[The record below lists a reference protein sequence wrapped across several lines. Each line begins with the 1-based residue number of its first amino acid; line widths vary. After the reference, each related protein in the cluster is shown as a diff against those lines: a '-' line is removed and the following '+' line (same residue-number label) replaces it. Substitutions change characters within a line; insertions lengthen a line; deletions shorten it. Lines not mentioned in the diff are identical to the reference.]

1 MAVAERIRTWRHSW
15 SPNQIALTGWLMF
28 GWLFFELM
36 PSKLPS
42 YTLAAQPALAL
53 AIAPQLCR
61 SAPGFPRVFR
71 GAILLQGVV
80 WLAIVGGVSGFVY
93 RLVGAQSVWALGML
107 IVVAAVT
114 GGLMLK
120 SLWGAQRLGGVY
132 TTVFAMSVFAM
143 LATVTAWAVESSPI
157 KAIKPMVE
165 TAYQWAN
172 ESRTIP
178 VYYTELHV
186 KQKKPSLLVYLS
198 RRFERHQEL
207 PPGPAVARYL
217 SPTPALFIVGTDSG
231 EFFNALRSQNQSI
244 PPRRLQRVEWQS
256 TDDRLRSRPFWLLRN
271 FD

>member
-1 MAVAERIRTWRHSW
+1 
-15 SPNQIALTGWLMF
+15 
-28 GWLFFELM
+28 
-36 PSKLPS
+36 
-42 YTLAAQPALAL
+42 
-53 AIAPQLCR
+53 
-61 SAPGFPRVFR
+61 
-71 GAILLQGVV
+71 
-80 WLAIVGGVSGFVY
+80 
-93 RLVGAQSVWALGML
+93 
-107 IVVAAVT
+107 
-114 GGLMLK
+114 
-120 SLWGAQRLGGVY
+120 
-132 TTVFAMSVFAM
+132 M

-231 EFFNALRSQNQSI
+231 EFFNALHRADCSESNGS
-244 PPRRLQRVEWQS
+244 PRMIACALVRFGYCGTS
-256 TDDRLRSRPFWLLRN
+256 TDGVRPWRSLNRSCRYSDRATCRCSGPGASLPQ
-271 FD
+271 